1 MSSRATE
8 GKPVMSH
15 TSGMLM
21 YWNAHTGFGE
31 IELDN
36 EDGRVTVYRADLLRA
51 GVKAPQVG
59 DRFHVST
66 GVADTAP
73 TKRRSRL
80 FDFRERN

>member
-1 MSSRATE
+1 M
-8 GKPVMSH
+8 PH
-15 TSGMLM
+15 TSGILM

-36 EDGRVTVYRADLLRA
+36 EDGRVTVYRADLLRV

-66 GVADTAP
+66 DIADTIQGWNVGR
-73 TKRRSRL
+73 TR
-80 FDFRERN
+80 